1 MRPILQVRKLSKH
14 YNLTTGASSLREALA
29 ETPAKLFSRPRRR
42 ETFWA
47 LRDISFDVAPGEA
60 VGLIGRNGAGK
71 STLLKVLSR
80 IADPTEGEVDIYG
93 RTGSLLEIGTGFH
106 PDFTGRE
113 NIFLNGVMLGM
124 SRREVRRKF
133 DDISA
138 FAEIGKFLDTPVK
151 YYSSGMYV
159 RLAFAVAAHF
169 EPEVLIIDEVLAVG
183 DTAFQQK
190 CFEKMR
196 QIRARGAT
204 IILVSHDL
212 LSVRE
217 FCDRAILFEAGC
229 LLEVGEPQ
237 AIINSYLK
245 LVGQP
250 V

>member
-1 MRPILQVRKLSKH
+1 MTPILQVRNLSKH

-29 ETPAKLFSRPRRR
+29 QTPARLFTGSSNRRK
-42 ETFWA
+42 TFLA
-47 LRDISFDVAPGEA
+47 LRDISFDVSAGAA

-80 IADPTEGEVDIYG
+80 IADPTAGEVDIYG

-113 NIFLNGVMLGM
+113 KIFLNGVTLRM
-124 SRREVRRKF
+124 SRSEVRRKF
-133 DDISA
+133 DEISA
-138 FAEIGKFLDTPVK
+138 FAEIGEFLDTPVK

-190 CFEKMR
+190 CFDKMR
-196 QIRARGAT
+196 QIRTRGST
-204 IILVSHDL
+204 IIFVNLEL
-212 LSVRE
+212 LSVRK

-229 LLEVGEPQ
+229 LLEE
-237 AIINSYLK
+237 
-245 LVGQP
+245 
-250 V
+250 